1 MFEGLKEKTE
11 KLREKFIGPRE
22 VYFENGVS
30 FVAKVTEEEP
40 HLALMKDEREEFNFK
55 SFVPPE
61 TKLIFDMTKPW
72 GTYFKKENK
81 PPKIVVG
88 KFTDIDGILAFL
100 HEAGHLANELSY
112 NLALSA
118 KQKHSQEIN
127 KRWEENVY
135 DASRLLAMKHERE
148 AVILNE
154 RNAWAFALKK
164 ARWLERT
171 YGISIL
177 EKIGD
182 NKKVFE
188 FINGFLNTYE
198 QGYLNELY
206 KIDIFSKEQME
217 QLFADLEKSSQE

>member
-22 VYFENGVS
+22 IYLENGIS

-40 HLALMKDEREEFNFK
+40 RLALMKDGREEFNFK

-61 TKLIFDMTKPW
+61 TKLIFDMTEPW
-72 GTYFKKENK
+72 VADLKTKNE
-81 PPKIVVG
+81 PPKILVG
-88 KFTDIDGILAFL
+88 KFTNIDGILAFL
-100 HEAGHLANELSY
+100 HEAGHLANEISS

-118 KQKHSQEIN
+118 QQKHKAEIN
-127 KRWEENVY
+127 KDKENEY
-135 DASRLLAMKHERE
+135 NISRLLAMKDERE

-177 EKIGD
+177 KKIGD
-182 NKKVFE
+182 NKKIFDFV
-188 FINGFLNTYE
+188 NGFLNNYE
-198 QGYLNELY
+198 QSYLDELY
-206 KIDIFSKEQME
+206 NVDIFTKEQME
-217 QLFADLEKSSQE
+217 QLFTDLENSDQE